1 MLIDIFSSFDP
12 NISSLRHI
20 SLLFIIITFIPF
32 LLILFKNN
40 LSLNSFSINSIL
52 SIINEQAGRTNSKI
66 ILTSSLIFSSLFL
79 TIITVNLLGIIPY
92 FFRFT
97 SHLFFTLSFGL
108 PLWFALIISSAAH
121 KPKHFIAHFLP
132 GGAPDW
138 LNPFLVIIELLR
150 TAVRPITLSFR
161 LAANITAGHVVIA
174 LLATY
179 LEPTIFSLPN
189 ISIVF
194 LIATQA
200 GYFLFE
206 VAICLIQAYIFCL
219 LLTLYADD
227 HPMLIRSYQQIDFGS
242 IEEFNNSWLSP

>member
-1 MLIDIFSSFDP
+1 M
-12 NISSLRHI
+12 
-20 SLLFIIITFIPF
+20 TTPF
-32 LLILFKNN
+32 LLLIFKNN
-40 LSLNSFSINSIL
+40 LSLNSLSVNSIL

-66 ILTSSLIFSSLFL
+66 ILTSSLIFSSLFF
-79 TIITVNLLGIIPY
+79 TIIVVNLLGIIPY

-97 SHLFFTLSFGL
+97 SHLFFSLSLGL
-108 PLWFALIISSAAH
+108 PLWLALLISSTAY
-121 KPKHFIAHFLP
+121 KPKHFVAHFLP

-138 LNPFLVIIELLR
+138 LNPFLVLIELLR

-179 LEPTIFSLPN
+179 LEPTIFNIPN
-189 ISIVF
+189 ISIFF
-194 LIATQA
+194 LIGTQA
-200 GYFLFE
+200 FYFLFE

-227 HPMLIRSYQQIDFGS
+227 HPILIRSYTAIWFRLNRW
-242 IEEFNNSWLSP
+242 I